1 MSAEKSRLAKVLL
14 LIFVAGVFGP
24 VWAYARSLDS
34 RLESVAYHFD
44 FESGSVGAWSSYPP
58 AQDTAYDPTIRVK
71 RITGSAGL
79 VLVREIRP
87 NYPIDYVFGVRK
99 KLDLLIDGDSRIAFR
114 YFVKNYGKTEAVIVK
129 LGLADGTA
137 REIRIPPGE
146 NGAWHSAD
154 VSLAEFAAPAKPVG
168 VQALALMAAC
178 VKADPEAGLA
188 FAVDDVR
195 VTGQRPKRAAIL
207 DPRSHWLEEFSAFV
221 AGRHYDQGEAI
232 GFGVELPLEAAGGIV
247 RLTSVLP
254 EGKPFTIPLEKTGR
268 TFQGRAP
275 GNKLKPGFWRADFI
289 PRSGQRDGDPTTLYF
304 LVRAGNAPSAHP
316 RLFLS
321 APEKGRL
328 LELIGRPGRARDIWE
343 ETQAAARSYRSKYDP
358 DQFNY
363 NLDAYD
369 EVFWLPTYGGYSNTI
384 RTLSS
389 FARSNGIVYA
399 LGGDQEAGRAARQA
413 LLKMVAWPTFV
424 HPHILNQGQFTY
436 WPVGLVLIDLSV
448 AYDLVYDLLSAGERQ
463 TIAAALFHK
472 GITEVFKEYVR
483 DNRVSSDTS
492 NWISHVTGGGIL
504 GAIAV
509 SGEIGDEDL
518 EPCLT
523 GMILKVVRFVQ
534 STFDEDGDYGEGYAY
549 HNFTMQTLCEI
560 MPVLAAHF
568 GIVLPDEVNRSHLYL
583 PYQLNSESREV
594 YDFGDTGARLLPM
607 SNFAYVLHATH
618 DPLLGWLYGLAPGA
632 AEADLEYA
640 ADAIR
645 PDPPAGRL
653 PLVKLFRDVGTAVFR
668 SGFGPND
675 FSFVFRAGPFS
686 NHQHFDQGSF
696 FLADRGED
704 FLVEGGRTDYY
715 NDPWYQAFFIQPGA
729 HNCLLVDENVESQR
743 AGDLLHDVP
752 AWHDFA
758 RITDF
763 LEFAEG
769 ACLSAELAPIYK
781 GKFKTLRRAV
791 LYLKP
796 RTIVLLD
803 SGAGGRD
810 AARLDLRF
818 HVPLMENIGLDGD
831 GAHITRGNRELALRT
846 LYPPK
851 YAPQILKRPLSLDEF
866 RSENPLTMKAR
877 GFFQLTADI
886 TEGTV
891 QVLNIMSTDEASVA
905 GVALNDRGNHLELEI
920 DGRLFLIRRPGGGGG
935 FDADGQRIDADL
947 FWRSGRA
954 LRALRASEIRE
965 GDRLIF
971 RADQPVSLALET
983 NVGSTTL
990 SVSAAGESTLR
1001 LSCASRPRRVERNG
1015 IPIRSW
1021 SWAGRLLTLKV
1032 PGGQSLTKIID

>member
-1 MSAEKSRLAKVLL
+1 MSADKSRQDRGFL
-14 LIFVAGVFGP
+14 LIFVAVVVGSVA
-24 VWAYARSLDS
+24 VYAGSLDS
-34 RLESVAYHFD
+34 RLESYAYHFD
-44 FESGSVGAWSSYPP
+44 FESGSVGSWSSYPP

-71 RITGSAGL
+71 KIPGDEGL

-87 NYPIDYVFGVRK
+87 NYPIDYIFGVRK
-99 KLDLLIDGDSRIAFR
+99 KLDLLIDGESRVAFR

-137 REIRIPPGE
+137 KEIRIPPGE

-168 VQALALMAAC
+168 LEALALMAAC

-195 VTGQRPKRAAIL
+195 VTGRRPKRAAIL

-232 GFGVELPLEAAGGIV
+232 GFGVELPFEAVGGIV

-254 EGKPFTIPLEKTGR
+254 AGKPFAIPLEKTGR

-275 GNKLKPGFWRADFI
+275 GARLKPGLWRADFI

-304 LVRAGNAPSAHP
+304 LVRAGNAPSVHP

-321 APEKGRL
+321 ASEKSRL

-343 ETQAAARSYRSKYDP
+343 EIQRTAKDYRSKYDP
-358 DQFNY
+358 AQFDY

-389 FARSNGIVYA
+389 FARSNGIVYS
-399 LGGDQEAGRAARQA
+399 LGGDREAGSAARQA
-413 LLKMVAWPTFV
+413 LLKMVEWPTFV
-424 HPHILNQGQFTY
+424 HSHILEQGQFTY
-436 WPVGLVLIDLSV
+436 WPVGLVLIDLAV
-448 AYDLVYDLLSAGERQ
+448 AYDLVYDLLSNGERQ
-463 TIAAALFHK
+463 TVALALFHR

-492 NWISHVTGGGIL
+492 NWISHVAGGGIL
-504 GAIAV
+504 SALAV
-509 SGEIGDEDL
+509 SGEISDEDL

-523 GMILKVVRFVQ
+523 GMILKVARLVR

-568 GIVLPDEVNRSHLYL
+568 GIVLPDKVYRSHLYL

-594 YDFGDTGARLLPM
+594 YDFGDTGARLLPL
-607 SNFAYVLHATH
+607 SNFAYVFHATH
-618 DPLLGWLYGLAPGA
+618 DSVLAWLYGLAPGT

-640 ADAIR
+640 ADGIR
-645 PDPPAGRL
+645 PEPPGDRL
-653 PLVKLFRDVGTAVFR
+653 PPVKLFRDVGTVVFR

-675 FSFVFRAGPFS
+675 FSFVFRAGPFY

-763 LEFAEG
+763 LEFPEG

-781 GKFKTLRRAV
+781 GKFETLRRAV

-818 HVPLMENIGLDGD
+818 HAPLKENISVEGGT
-831 GAHITRGNRELALRT
+831 AHITRGNQELLLRT

-851 YAPQILKRPLSLDEF
+851 RTSQILKRPLSLDEF

-877 GFFQLTADI
+877 GFLQLTSDI

-891 QVLNIMSTDEASVA
+891 QVINIMSTDQAPVA
-905 GVALNDRGNHLELEI
+905 GAALNDRGAHLELEI
-920 DGRLFLIRRPGGGGG
+920 DGRLFLIRHLPDGGG
-935 FDADGQRIDADL
+935 FDARGEHIDADL

-965 GDRLIF
+965 GDRLVF

-983 NVGSTTL
+983 NAGSTTL
-990 SVSAAGESTLR
+990 SVSAAGESTLC
-1001 LSCASRPRRVERNG
+1001 LSRPSRPRRVERNG
-1015 IPIRSW
+1015 IPIRGW
-1021 SWAGRLLTLKV
+1021 SWAEGLLTLKV
-1032 PGGQSLTKIID
+1032 PRGQSLTKMID